1 MDDRTTPPTDPAN
14 RRTPAE
20 TGPAAV
26 PADVP
31 DPAPGTTDP
40 AAVASGGGDR
50 PGGVDRRRFVA
61 GTLAGAGALALAGTM
76 GGGRAAAA
84 QPATRRAP
92 GAGRRAAGR
101 RVAVFGG
108 GMGGLTVAHELA
120 ERGFQVTVY
129 ERKAWGGKCRSM
141 PVPGTGAG
149 GRQPL
154 PGEHGFRF
162 FPGFYQN
169 LPDTMSRIPLQGGGN
184 AAANLVDGSEVAAF
198 YNGTKFVLPARGS
211 IIGTLSPD
219 SLLTF
224 LKTGLDVF
232 GKVPAWEVGYFLQKM
247 IAFVTSGPER
257 RLKQWEHMSFAQ
269 YVHAEK
275 MSKEYNELLV
285 DMFTSTLVAAKPDKA
300 GAHTMGKMAEAW
312 VYSTLGLGGYKAP
325 DRVLNAPTNEAL
337 IDPWMAH
344 LRTLG
349 VQFQADATLTGLSV
363 ANGRISGARVEGAG
377 GTTAVEADH
386 YVLAVPVERAVP
398 LLDDA
403 VLAADPS
410 LRSLRELTTDWMNG
424 IMIYLRQPIS
434 LAKGHVAYTAQPWAL
449 TSISQEQF
457 WKKDF
462 RATYG
467 DGQVGECLSI
477 DISAWD
483 RKGVLYGKTARE
495 CTHEQI
501 FNEVVAQIRR
511 ALPWGGVLLNDLNIH
526 SYFIDPAITGNGTPQ
541 VANDEPLLIN
551 RPGSWYHR
559 PEATTAL
566 PNLFIASDYVRA
578 DINLAT
584 MEAANEAGRKAA
596 NAILDASG
604 AGGDK
609 AKLLE
614 MYLPGEFQG
623 FFDDDDARFTAG
635 LPNRFDLW
643 DPHKP

>member
-1 MDDRTTPPTDPAN
+1 MPEPRGRHRPARPGGRPSPGATGAGDATAARAATGAHGDD
-14 RRTPAE
+14 
-20 TGPAAV
+20 G
-26 PADVP
+26 
-31 DPAPGTTDP
+31 
-40 AAVASGGGDR
+40 

-61 GTLAGAGALALAGTM
+61 GTLAGAGALAVAGTI
-76 GGGRAAAA
+76 GGGQAAAA
-84 QPATRRAP
+84 QRATRRAP
-92 GAGRRAAGR
+92 AGRRAAGR
-101 RVAVFGG
+101 RVVVFGG

-120 ERGFQVTVY
+120 ERGFEVTIY

-141 PVPGTGAG
+141 PVPGTGSG

-169 LPDTMSRIPLQGGGN
+169 LPDTMSRIPLPGGGN
-184 AAANLVDGSEVAAF
+184 AAGNLVDGSEVAAF

-224 LKTGLDVF
+224 LKTALDVG
-232 GKVPAWEVGYFLQKM
+232 GKVPVWQVGYFLQKM

-269 YVHAEK
+269 YVNSEK
-275 MSKEYNELLV
+275 MSKEYQELLV

-325 DRVLNAPTNEAL
+325 DRLLNAPTNEAL

-344 LRTLG
+344 LRSLG
-349 VQFQADATLTGLSV
+349 VTFRADATLTELTV
-363 ANGRISGARVEGAG
+363 AGGKISGATIEGAG
-377 GTTAVEADH
+377 GASTVEADH

-398 LLDDA
+398 LLNDA
-403 VLAADPS
+403 ILAADPS
-410 LRSLRELTTDWMNG
+410 LRSLRDLVTDWMNG

-483 RKGVLYGKTARE
+483 RKGILYGKTARE
-495 CTHEQI
+495 CTDEQI
-501 FNEVVAQIRR
+501 FNEVVAQIRG
-511 ALPWGGVLLNDLNIH
+511 ALPWGGILLNDLNIH

-559 PEATTAL
+559 PESTTGL

-609 AKLLE
+609 AELFK

-623 FFDDDDARFTAG
+623 FFDDDDARFAAG